1 MKILKI
7 NFLSYLS
14 IVVLSSCA
22 TASYIGDKL
31 VPTNSVDVYY
41 SPKDVKKTYK
51 VIGHI
56 SSVKGIR
63 DEQAKQMIIA
73 KAKTVGADAVII
85 LGIDYTGGEDS
96 SPYSKAEAI
105 KYSNE

>member
-85 LGIDYTGGEDS
+85 SGIDYTGGEDS